1 MEELSLTMSRFLF
14 IETMMVSV
22 CVRRDSDSVTS
33 SYWHHRNDA
42 CGMWLDA
49 AMKST
54 V

>member
-22 CVRRDSDSVTS
+22 CVRRDSVTS